1 MRSLHEFTNSHMKNC
16 KFGLHFLRVQFFS
29 WILAIWVVYKSLKSL
44 KKFKMVFA
52 LLVKSLKLFSPHSS
66 NCTDGYLK
74 IYLKGQETM
83 DAYDKYDHEFC
94 GTEKPYAVISEGPRL
109 VMVFSSGELQGR
121 GFKVCQQNMTTTW
134 IDNLSR
140 STSNRENIPSK
151 LSTKYLERQH
161 QMARAASRIEA
172 HRRRKANL
180 THHDIL
186 PTIHPTRTVLSF
198 SLQRL
203 TNKLRLYSI
212 TLKSKRTMRTQQV
225 APMGELTTTRCG
237 LAVWIIQI
245 NLLRRTSVCSE
256 DWLEMYVI
264 YRDGTDRFLGRYCGF
279 TAPGPVESPRGAVGI
294 RVVLH
299 TDQENVAS
307 GFKARY
313 IFEVAK
319 SVFGDCGE
327 NFTGLD
333 SGIITSPG
341 YPSNYEGP
349 GKALA
354 SKACNWY
361 ITARTGYKIFLNF
374 ELFGVEGDPASKL
387 RKGLRQKWR
396 LKRSLQVADVQRQRF
411 DFGSC
416 PTPICRR

>member
-1 MRSLHEFTNSHMKNC
+1 
-16 KFGLHFLRVQFFS
+16 
-29 WILAIWVVYKSLKSL
+29 
-44 KKFKMVFA
+44 
-52 LLVKSLKLFSPHSS
+52 
-66 NCTDGYLK
+66 
-74 IYLKGQETM
+74 
-83 DAYDKYDHEFC
+83 
-94 GTEKPYAVISEGPRL
+94 
-109 VMVFSSGELQGR
+109 
-121 GFKVCQQNMTTTW
+121 
-134 IDNLSR
+134 
-140 STSNRENIPSK
+140 
-151 LSTKYLERQH
+151 
-161 QMARAASRIEA
+161 
-172 HRRRKANL
+172 
-180 THHDIL
+180 
-186 PTIHPTRTVLSF
+186 
-198 SLQRL
+198 
-203 TNKLRLYSI
+203 
-212 TLKSKRTMRTQQV
+212 
-225 APMGELTTTRCG
+225 
-237 LAVWIIQI
+237 
-245 NLLRRTSVCSE
+245 
-256 DWLEMYVI
+256 MYVI

-387 RKGLRQKWR
+387 RKGLRQNRR